1 MSTLLKNWTHAPKG
15 AVIWKKNGRAVVL
28 LWAVLWMEVARAR
41 IVTVA
46 AGRRGDVA
54 CVKVATRPT
63 MRQIK
68 KYRLQTWIEAEA
80 EAGSIRR

>member
-1 MSTLLKNWTHAPKG
+1 
-15 AVIWKKNGRAVVL
+15 
-28 LWAVLWMEVARAR
+28 MEVARAR
-41 IVTVA
+41 IVAVA

-68 KYRLQTWIEAEA
+68 MYRLQTWIEAEA
-80 EAGSIRR
+80 EPGSIRR